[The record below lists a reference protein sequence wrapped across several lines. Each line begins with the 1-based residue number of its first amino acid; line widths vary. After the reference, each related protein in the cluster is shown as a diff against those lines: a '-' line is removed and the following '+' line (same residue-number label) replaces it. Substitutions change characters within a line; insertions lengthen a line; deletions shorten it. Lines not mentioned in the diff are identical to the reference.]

1 MWRETGAMCYNSSRK
16 SFRNGQ
22 AAVEYVLALAA
33 LLVVTAIMWGVVG
46 ASEKQSVRAA
56 RLVTSEYP

>member
-1 MWRETGAMCYNSSRK
+1 MGALCYNNGNAG
-16 SFRNGQ
+16 FRRGQ
-22 AAVEYVLALAA
+22 AALEYVLALAA

-46 ASEKQSVRAA
+46 AAEKQSVRAA

>member
-1 MWRETGAMCYNSSRK
+1 MGALCYNNGKVGLRE
-16 SFRNGQ
+16 GQ
-22 AAVEYVLALAA
+22 AALEYVLALAA
-33 LLVVTAIMWGVVG
+33 LLVVTAIMWGVVS

>member
-1 MWRETGAMCYNSSRK
+1 MGAVCYNSGKVVLR
-16 SFRNGQ
+16 RGQ
-22 AAVEYVLALAA
+22 AALEYVLALAA

-56 RLVTSEYP
+56 RLVNSEYP

>member
-1 MWRETGAMCYNSSRK
+1 MGAVCYNSGKVVLR
-16 SFRNGQ
+16 RGQ
-22 AAVEYVLALAA
+22 AALEYVLALAA